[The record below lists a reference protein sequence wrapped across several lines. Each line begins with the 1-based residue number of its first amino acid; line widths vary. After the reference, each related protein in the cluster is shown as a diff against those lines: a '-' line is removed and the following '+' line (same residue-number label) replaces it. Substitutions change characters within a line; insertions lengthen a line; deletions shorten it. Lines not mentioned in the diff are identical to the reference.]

1 VLDAMAQ
8 AASHPMTSLHNLGE
22 AVGDSLLLP
31 SHTPK
36 NLNPLS
42 MLWDTF
48 TAAGRLAD
56 LESNSKGA
64 GVGHA
69 ASMNDPGTPAGRQ
82 QYALAQ
88 LTGMGLSNVQ
98 AAAMVAE
105 FKQESGLN
113 PNTKPGDSGTAFG
126 IEQLRGDRLNLFR
139 QHMGKDVQHSSLD
152 EQLRYAVWEL
162 QNGDPQTRAAG
173 DRFLHSTN
181 IGEAVRAF
189 TGVERPA
196 DTAKRNYLASDDAA
210 GILRNMPTAAVINQ
224 TTNITV
230 NGSTEPGKTADEIAR
245 RQSQVNQAVTRNVAG
260 AVQ

>member
-1 VLDAMAQ
+1 MCTVSGDRVPVRVACTGIRYLLGRRTIWW
-8 AASHPMTSLHNLGE
+8 PPTSAPRVGNL
-22 AVGDSLLLP
+22 ARRP
-31 SHTPK
+31 
-36 NLNPLS
+36 PL
-42 MLWDTF
+42 
-48 TAAGRLAD
+48 R
-56 LESNSKGA
+56 E
-64 GVGHA
+64 HR
-69 ASMNDPGTPAGRQ
+69 DPGTPAGRQ